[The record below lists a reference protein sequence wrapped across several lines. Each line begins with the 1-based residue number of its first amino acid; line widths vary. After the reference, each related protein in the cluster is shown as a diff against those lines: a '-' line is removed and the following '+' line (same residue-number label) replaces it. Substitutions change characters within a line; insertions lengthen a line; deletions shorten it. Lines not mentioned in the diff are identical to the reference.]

1 MEMELRCQS
10 TMKSYDQRATRDH
23 TVIEMLSPFF

>member
-10 TMKSYDQRATRDH
+10 TMKSYNQRATRDH